1 MTSQW
6 VFLLILPSRSFSLI
20 SRSGFSWSGSH
31 LNAWQNRRI
40 SASLS
45 KRFFS
50 FMFRLS
56 NILRAGAGV
65 KKKKNHSGEKDI
77 KEKKVAKFNPLS
89 DSMTNDSIICTLPFP
104 IYHKVVL
111 LQTVLNVL
119 KCFATT
125 FNFWSDLPL
134 IVVALSF
141 WSGRKGVLMHSAL
154 LHKNA
159 EGPGGKT
166 ELALTIPASPFSPR
180 ALSWEGSSCK
190 FPSAPLALGKEI

>member
-1 MTSQW
+1 MHDKTGGFQLHCQKGSS
-6 VFLLILPSRSFSLI
+6 LSCSGYLI
-20 SRSGFSWSGSH
+20 SRGQVQGW
-31 LNAWQNRRI
+31 
-40 SASLS
+40 
-45 KRFFS
+45 
-50 FMFRLS
+50 
-56 NILRAGAGV
+56 
-65 KKKKNHSGEKDI
+65 KKNHSGEKDI

-89 DSMTNDSIICTLPFP
+89 DSMTNDSIIHTLPFP

-119 KCFATT
+119 KYFVTT

-134 IVVALSF
+134 IIVALSF
-141 WSGRKGVLMHSAL
+141 WSGREGVLMHSVL

-159 EGPGGKT
+159 KGPGGKT